1 MDIFLAVLPALFW
14 GTIVVFNVKLGG
26 GPYSQILGTT
36 IGALILSIVI
46 YIFSMPELTPYI
58 FIIGLISGLF
68 WALGQTNQL
77 KSIQIMG
84 VSKAYPIS
92 TGLQLIST
100 SLFGVIVFGEWD
112 TTRSIVL
119 GVIAI
124 LLIIAGAVLT
134 SIEKKKNGEDDSN
147 GDFKKGM
154 IFLIISTV
162 GYLVYVIIMRLANVS
177 GWQALMPQGVGMVI
191 GALIL
196 TFKYK
201 PYNKYTI
208 RNIIPGLIWAAGNLF
223 LFISQPRVGV
233 ATSFSLS
240 QMGVVIATLGG
251 IFILKEK
258 KTKTQL
264 ICIAIGIVLIVTAG
278 FLLGIAKT

>member
-36 IGALILSIVI
+36 IGALLLSIVI
-46 YIFSMPELTPYI
+46 FIFSRPEMSPYI
-58 FIIGLISGLF
+58 FLIGLISGLF
-68 WALGQTNQL
+68 WTLGQTYQL
-77 KSIQIMG
+77 KTIQLIG
-84 VSKAYPIS
+84 VAKAFPIS

-100 SLFGVIVFGEWD
+100 SLFGVIVFREWD
-112 TTRSIVL
+112 TIKSIVL
-119 GVIAI
+119 GVIAV
-124 LLIIAGAVLT
+124 LLIIAGVVLT
-134 SIEKKKNGEDDSN
+134 SIENKKNEETDNG

-154 IFLIISTV
+154 VFLIISTI
-162 GYLVYVIIMRLANVS
+162 GYLVYVVIIRLADVG

-196 TFKYK
+196 TLKYK
-201 PYNKYTI
+201 PYNLYTI
-208 RNIIPGLIWAAGNLF
+208 KNIIPGLVWAAGNLF

-233 ATSFSLS
+233 ATSYSLS

-258 KTKTQL
+258 KTKLQL
-264 ICIAIGIVLIVTAG
+264 ICIAIGIVLIVVAG
-278 FLLGIAKT
+278 FLLGIAKA

>member
-1 MDIFLAVLPALFW
+1 MDIFIAVLPALFW

-46 YIFSMPELTPYI
+46 YIFSQPVLTPYI
-58 FIIGLISGLF
+58 FLIGMISGLF
-68 WALGQTNQL
+68 WTLGQTYQL
-77 KSIQIMG
+77 KSIQLIG
-84 VSKAYPIS
+84 VSKAFPIS

-100 SLFGVIVFGEWD
+100 SLFGVIVFKEWD

-119 GVIAI
+119 GIIAI
-124 LLIIAGAVLT
+124 LLIIAGVVLT
-134 SIEKKKNGEDDSN
+134 SVEKKKNGEEGN
-147 GDFKKGM
+147 GGDFKKGLW
-154 IFLIISTV
+154 FLFISTV
-162 GYLVYVIIMRLANVS
+162 GYLVYVVIMRLFNVG

-191 GALIL
+191 GALLL
-196 TFKYK
+196 TLKYK

-208 RNIIPGLIWAAGNLF
+208 KNIIPGLVWAAGNLF

-233 ATSFSLS
+233 ATSYSLS
-240 QMGVVIATLGG
+240 QMGVVVATLGG

-258 KTKTQL
+258 KTKIQL
-264 ICIAIGIVLIVTAG
+264 ICIAIGITLIVISG
-278 FLLGIAKT
+278 FLLGMTKT